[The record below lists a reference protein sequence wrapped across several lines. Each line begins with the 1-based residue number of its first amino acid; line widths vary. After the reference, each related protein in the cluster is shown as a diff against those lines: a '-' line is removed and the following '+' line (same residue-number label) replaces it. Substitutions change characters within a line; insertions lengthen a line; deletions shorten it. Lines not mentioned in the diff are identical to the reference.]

1 MDNQAAGTCF
11 VKAASQVPVRSLLA
25 LRATSLMGA
34 LGCRAWAEYIP
45 SADNIA
51 DPVSRDGVED
61 GYVATKIATG
71 AWRFVPPCCEAA
83 VEVAGLDFE
92 RIWARHAYV

>member
-1 MDNQAAGTCF
+1 MDNQAAGACF
-11 VKAASQVPVRSLLA
+11 INAGSQVPVLSLQA

-34 LGCRAWAEYIP
+34 LGCRVWAEYIP
-45 SADNIA
+45 SADSIA
-51 DPVSRDGVED
+51 DPVSRDGLED
-61 GYVATKIATG
+61 GHVAAQIATG
-71 AWRFVPPCCEAA
+71 AWRFVPLCCEAA